1 MSFTQEQREE
11 ITEIVTQAV
20 LSIAPQGTAQQAE
33 NVQTL
38 DKDPA
43 MSKADEAE
51 AELLMQ
57 LANPKFMMVRGR
69 RGTRLVNVTQQSL
82 DAIRNWKQERT
93 QFGNTIAIK

>member
-1 MSFTQEQREE
+1 MLTTDQLDQVSRVVEAAISKARNST
-11 ITEIVTQAV
+11 
-20 LSIAPQGTAQQAE
+20 PAE
-33 NVQTL
+33 PADNVQTL

-43 MSKADEAE
+43 MSQADEAE
-51 AELLMQ
+51 AALLKQ

-69 RGTRLVNVTQQSL
+69 RGTRLINVTQQSL